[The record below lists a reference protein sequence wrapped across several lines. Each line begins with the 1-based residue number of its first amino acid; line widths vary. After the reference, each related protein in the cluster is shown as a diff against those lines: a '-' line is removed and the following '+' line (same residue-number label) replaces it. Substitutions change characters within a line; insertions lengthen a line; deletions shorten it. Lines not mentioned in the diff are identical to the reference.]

1 MLTLACACCTV
12 WTLNKAVGGLLI
24 LAATIAIVIAA
35 KADRSW

>member
-12 WTLNKAVGGLLI
+12 WTLNKAVGGL
-24 LAATIAIVIAA
+24 VIAA